1 LVRAD
6 GGVKMS
12 LSTGNVFGFV
22 DSQLGKPR
30 GTTAF
35 ARAPTGLL
43 LAGTTSTPSGSS
55 GGDGGSG
62 GGSSGGGGSGGSGA
76 GEYPAAVQ
84 VVAISMAS
92 LERMSADYP
101 GIAVK
106 LMKVLLRQSSLELS
120 NS

>member
-1 LVRAD
+1 MDLVRAD
-6 GGVKMS
+6 GAVKMS

-30 GTTAF
+30 STTAF
-35 ARAPTGLL
+35 ARGQVKDMPT
-43 LAGTTSTPSGSS
+43 AAAEAAAAAATAAAAAATPTS
-55 GGDGGSG
+55 GGNDCNDDK
-62 GGSSGGGGSGGSGA
+62 
-76 GEYPAAVQ
+76 AAEAVVQ
-84 VVAISMAS
+84 VAAISMAS